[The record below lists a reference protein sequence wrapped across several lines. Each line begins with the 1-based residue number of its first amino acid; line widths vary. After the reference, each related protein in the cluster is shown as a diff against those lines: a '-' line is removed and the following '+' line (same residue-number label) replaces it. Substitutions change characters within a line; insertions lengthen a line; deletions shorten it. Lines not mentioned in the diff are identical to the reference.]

1 MTQTPTSF
9 DEILQRAQGLQSSSL
24 VSKELPTLN
33 RNLQQLQDAA
43 TKLLTK
49 NAPQASK
56 ENVDLQAVKLLGSR
70 GLEAPRMDER
80 LAGLHATKKFEQ
92 VSVLAPKYETLTRI
106 NIRLEL

>member
-1 MTQTPTSF
+1 MSEAPKSL
-9 DEILQRAQGLQSSSL
+9 DELLQKAQAFRSTSL
-24 VSKELPTLN
+24 VTKELPALN

-49 NAPQASK
+49 NAPQVSK

-70 GLEAPRMDER
+70 GLEPPRIEER

-92 VSVLAPKYETLTRI
+92 VSY
-106 NIRLEL
+106 

>member
-1 MTQTPTSF
+1 MSQTPF
-9 DEILQRAQGLQSSSL
+9 DELLQRAQGLQSSSL
-24 VSKELPTLN
+24 VTKELPTLN

-70 GLEAPRMDER
+70 GLDAPRMDER
-80 LAGLHATKKFEQ
+80 LASLHATKKFEQ
-92 VSVLAPKYETLTRI
+92 VGLFGA
-106 NIRLEL
+106 

>member
-1 MTQTPTSF
+1 M
-9 DEILQRAQGLQSSSL
+9 AQGTKSL
-24 VSKELPTLN
+24 GDLLAQAEAFRSTGMVTKELPTLN

-49 NAPQASK
+49 NAPKVPK

-70 GLEAPRMDER
+70 GLEPSRIEQR

-92 VSVLAPKYETLTRI
+92 VSQTFHWCEMVSRF
-106 NIRLEL
+106 